1 MDEQLPPGYFLQT
14 TPEGAT
20 WRLYDIRE
28 QGDCRICEI
37 NAAGDTL
44 EIQVLSGPYEAAL
57 EHWNAGV
64 QQQLICT
71 NRIIERLWQQEAP
84 QAVSDQLAAWHRE
97 DEAREFASL
106 QGSTT
111 GAAFSADDHE
121 RDFREWVDALNEQ
134 RDGEVEL
141 SPEERLS
148 GGLDEFYAQ
157 EAEMGRQLGAEADA
171 IWLDQ
176 WEVPDE
182 PRDPE
187 EENLE
192 LETKRWLDENYAQWN
207 AAHAAEPQTSSGP
220 DYDTHDPD
228 DDRYNYADEVEP
240 ETPSYREWDDMDNF
254 WNQEGVFEEMTDLYH
269 HDEDY

>member
-14 TPEGAT
+14 TPEGGT

-37 NAAGDTL
+37 NVAGDNL
-44 EIQVLSGPYEAAL
+44 EIQVLSGPYDAAL

-64 QQQLICT
+64 QEQLICT
-71 NRIIERLWQQEAP
+71 NRIIELLWQQEAR

-111 GAAFSADDHE
+111 AAAFTAEDQE

-134 RDGEVEL
+134 RDGEVEI
-141 SPEERLS
+141 SAEERLS
-148 GGLDEFYAQ
+148 GGLDDFYAQ
-157 EAEMGRQLGAEADA
+157 EAEMERQLGAEAEA

-182 PRDPE
+182 PEEPEDP
-187 EENLE
+187 
-192 LETKRWLDENYAQWN
+192 
-207 AAHAAEPQTSSGP
+207 G
-220 DYDTHDPD
+220 YDPNESATYDA
-228 DDRYNYADEVEP
+228 YLDEVEP
-240 ETPSYREWDDMDNF
+240 ETPSYREWDDMENI
-254 WNQEGVFEEMTDLYH
+254 WNQEGVFGEMTDLYH

>member
-14 TPEGAT
+14 TPEGGT

-37 NAAGDTL
+37 NVAGDNL
-44 EIQVLSGPYEAAL
+44 EIQVLSGPYDAAL

-64 QQQLICT
+64 QEQLICT
-71 NRIIERLWQQEAP
+71 NRIIELLWQQEAP

-106 QGSTT
+106 QGST
-111 GAAFSADDHE
+111 AAVAFTAEDQE

-134 RDGEVEL
+134 RDGEVEI
-141 SPEERLS
+141 SAEERLS
-148 GGLDEFYAQ
+148 GGLDDFYAQ
-157 EAEMGRQLGAEADA
+157 EAEMERQLGAEAEA

-182 PRDPE
+182 PPEPE
-187 EENLE
+187 EPEDPGYDPNE
-192 LETKRWLDENYAQWN
+192 SATYDEY
-207 AAHAAEPQTSSGP
+207 P
-220 DYDTHDPD
+220 
-228 DDRYNYADEVEP
+228 DEVEP

>member
-14 TPEGAT
+14 TPEGGT

-37 NAAGDTL
+37 NVAGDNL
-44 EIQVLSGPYEAAL
+44 EIQVLSGPYDAAL

-64 QQQLICT
+64 QEQLICT
-71 NRIIERLWQQEAP
+71 NRIIELLWQQEAP

-106 QGSTT
+106 QGST
-111 GAAFSADDHE
+111 AAVAFTAEDQE

-134 RDGEVEL
+134 RDGEVEI
-141 SPEERLS
+141 SAEERLS
-148 GGLDEFYAQ
+148 GGLDDFYAQ
-157 EAEMGRQLGAEADA
+157 EAEMERQLGAEAEA

-182 PRDPE
+182 PPEPE
-187 EENLE
+187 EPE
-192 LETKRWLDENYAQWN
+192 D
-207 AAHAAEPQTSSGP
+207 PG
-220 DYDTHDPD
+220 YDPNESATYDAYP
-228 DDRYNYADEVEP
+228 DEVEP

>member
-14 TPEGAT
+14 TPEGGT

-37 NAAGDTL
+37 NVAGDNL
-44 EIQVLSGPYEAAL
+44 EIQVLSGPYDAAL

-64 QQQLICT
+64 QEQLICT
-71 NRIIERLWQQEAP
+71 NRIIELLWQQEAP

-106 QGSTT
+106 QGST
-111 GAAFSADDHE
+111 AAVAFTAEDQE

-134 RDGEVEL
+134 RDGEVEI
-141 SPEERLS
+141 SAEERLS
-148 GGLDEFYAQ
+148 GGLDDFYAQ
-157 EAEMGRQLGAEADA
+157 EAEMERQLGAEAEA

-182 PRDPE
+182 PPEPE
-187 EENLE
+187 EPE
-192 LETKRWLDENYAQWN
+192 D
-207 AAHAAEPQTSSGP
+207 PG
-220 DYDTHDPD
+220 YDPNESATYDAYP
-228 DDRYNYADEVEP
+228 DEVEP

-269 HDEDY
+269 HDADY

>member
-14 TPEGAT
+14 TPEGGT

-37 NAAGDTL
+37 NVAGDNL
-44 EIQVLSGPYEAAL
+44 EIQVLSGPYDAAL

-64 QQQLICT
+64 QEQLICT
-71 NRIIERLWQQEAP
+71 NRIIELLWQQEAP

-106 QGSTT
+106 QSSTT
-111 GAAFSADDHE
+111 AAAFTAEDQE

-134 RDGEVEL
+134 RDGEVEI
-141 SPEERLS
+141 SAEERLS

-157 EAEMGRQLGAEADA
+157 EAEMERQLGAEAEA

-182 PRDPE
+182 PPEPE
-187 EENLE
+187 EPE
-192 LETKRWLDENYAQWN
+192 D
-207 AAHAAEPQTSSGP
+207 PG
-220 DYDTHDPD
+220 YDPNESATYDA
-228 DDRYNYADEVEP
+228 YLDEVEP
-240 ETPSYREWDDMDNF
+240 EMPSYREWDDMDNF

>member
-14 TPEGAT
+14 TPEGGT

-37 NAAGDTL
+37 NAAGDNL
-44 EIQVLSGPYEAAL
+44 DIQVLSGPYDAAL

-64 QQQLICT
+64 QEQLICT
-71 NRIIERLWQQEAP
+71 NRIIELLWQQEAP

-106 QGSTT
+106 QGSTAA
-111 GAAFSADDHE
+111 AAFTAEDHE

-134 RDGEVEL
+134 RDGEVEI
-141 SPEERLS
+141 SAEERLS

-157 EAEMGRQLGAEADA
+157 EAEMERQLGAEAEA

-182 PRDPE
+182 PPEPE
-187 EENLE
+187 EPEDPGYDPNE
-192 LETKRWLDENYAQWN
+192 SATYDEYL
-207 AAHAAEPQTSSGP
+207 
-220 DYDTHDPD
+220 
-228 DDRYNYADEVEP
+228 DEVEP
-240 ETPSYREWDDMDNF
+240 EMPSYREWDDMDNF

>member
-14 TPEGAT
+14 TPEGGT

-37 NAAGDTL
+37 NVAGDNL
-44 EIQVLSGPYEAAL
+44 DIQVLSGPYDAAL

-64 QQQLICT
+64 QEQLICT
-71 NRIIERLWQQEAP
+71 NRIIELLWQQEAP

-106 QGSTT
+106 QGST
-111 GAAFSADDHE
+111 AAVAFTAEDQE

-134 RDGEVEL
+134 RDGEVEI
-141 SPEERLS
+141 SAEERLS
-148 GGLDEFYAQ
+148 GGLDDFYAQ
-157 EAEMGRQLGAEADA
+157 EAEMERQLGAEAEA

-182 PRDPE
+182 PPEPE
-187 EENLE
+187 EPE
-192 LETKRWLDENYAQWN
+192 D
-207 AAHAAEPQTSSGP
+207 PG
-220 DYDTHDPD
+220 YDPNESATYDA
-228 DDRYNYADEVEP
+228 YLDEVEP
-240 ETPSYREWDDMDNF
+240 EMPSYREWDDMDNF

>member
-14 TPEGAT
+14 TPEGGT

-37 NAAGDTL
+37 NVAGDNL
-44 EIQVLSGPYEAAL
+44 EIQVLSGPYDAAL

-64 QQQLICT
+64 QEQLICT
-71 NRIIERLWQQEAP
+71 NRIIELLWQQEAP

-111 GAAFSADDHE
+111 AAAFTAEDQE

-134 RDGEVEL
+134 RDGEVEI
-141 SPEERLS
+141 SAEERLS
-148 GGLDEFYAQ
+148 GGLDDFYAQ
-157 EAEMGRQLGAEADA
+157 EAEMERQLGAEAEA

-182 PRDPE
+182 PPEPE
-187 EENLE
+187 EPEDPGYDPNE
-192 LETKRWLDENYAQWN
+192 SATYDEYL
-207 AAHAAEPQTSSGP
+207 
-220 DYDTHDPD
+220 
-228 DDRYNYADEVEP
+228 DEVEP
-240 ETPSYREWDDMDNF
+240 EMPSYREWDDMDNF

>member
-14 TPEGAT
+14 TPEGGT

-37 NAAGDTL
+37 NAAGDNL
-44 EIQVLSGPYEAAL
+44 EIQVLSGPYDAAL

-64 QQQLICT
+64 QEQLICT
-71 NRIIERLWQQEAP
+71 NRIIELLWQQEAP
-84 QAVSDQLAAWHRE
+84 QAVSEQLAAWHRE

-106 QGSTT
+106 QSSTT
-111 GAAFSADDHE
+111 AAAFTAEDQE

-141 SPEERLS
+141 SAEERLH
-148 GGLDEFYAQ
+148 GGLDDFYAQ
-157 EAEMGRQLGAEADA
+157 EAEMERQLGAEAEA

-182 PRDPE
+182 PPEPE
-187 EENLE
+187 EPEDPGYDPNE
-192 LETKRWLDENYAQWN
+192 SATYDEY
-207 AAHAAEPQTSSGP
+207 P
-220 DYDTHDPD
+220 
-228 DDRYNYADEVEP
+228 DEVEP
-240 ETPSYREWDDMDNF
+240 EMPSYREWDDMDNF

>member
-14 TPEGAT
+14 TPAGGT

-28 QGDCRICEI
+28 QGDCRICICEI
-37 NAAGDTL
+37 NVAGDNL
-44 EIQVLSGPYEAAL
+44 DIQVLSGPYDAAL

-64 QQQLICT
+64 QEQLICT
-71 NRIIERLWQQEAP
+71 NRIIELLWQQEAP

-106 QGSTT
+106 QRSTT
-111 GAAFSADDHE
+111 AAAFTAEDHE

-134 RDGEVEL
+134 RDGEVEI
-141 SPEERLS
+141 SAEERLS
-148 GGLDEFYAQ
+148 GGLDDFYAQ
-157 EAEMGRQLGAEADA
+157 EAEMERQLGAEAEA

-182 PRDPE
+182 PPEPE
-187 EENLE
+187 EPEDPGYDPNE
-192 LETKRWLDENYAQWN
+192 SATYDEYL
-207 AAHAAEPQTSSGP
+207 
-220 DYDTHDPD
+220 
-228 DDRYNYADEVEP
+228 DEVEP
-240 ETPSYREWDDMDNF
+240 EMPSYREWDDMDNF

>member
-14 TPEGAT
+14 TPEGGT

-37 NAAGDTL
+37 NVAGDNL
-44 EIQVLSGPYEAAL
+44 EIQVLSGPYDAAL

-64 QQQLICT
+64 QEQLICT
-71 NRIIERLWQQEAP
+71 NRIIELLWQQEAP

-111 GAAFSADDHE
+111 AAAFTAEDYE

-134 RDGEVEL
+134 RDGEVEI
-141 SPEERLS
+141 SAEERLS
-148 GGLDEFYAQ
+148 GGLDDFYAQ
-157 EAEMGRQLGAEADA
+157 EAEMERQLGAEAEA

-182 PRDPE
+182 PPEPE
-187 EENLE
+187 EPEDPGYDPNE
-192 LETKRWLDENYAQWN
+192 SATYDEYL
-207 AAHAAEPQTSSGP
+207 
-220 DYDTHDPD
+220 
-228 DDRYNYADEVEP
+228 DEVEP

>member
-14 TPEGAT
+14 TPEGGT

-44 EIQVLSGPYEAAL
+44 DIQVLSGPYDAAL

-64 QQQLICT
+64 QEQLICT

-111 GAAFSADDHE
+111 AADFTAEDHE

-134 RDGEVEL
+134 RDGEVVI
-141 SPEERLS
+141 SAEERLG

-157 EAEMGRQLGAEADA
+157 EAEMERQLGAEAEA

-182 PRDPE
+182 PPEPEAPEDP
-187 EENLE
+187 
-192 LETKRWLDENYAQWN
+192 
-207 AAHAAEPQTSSGP
+207 G
-220 DYDTHDPD
+220 YDPNESATYDA
-228 DDRYNYADEVEP
+228 YLDEVEP
-240 ETPSYREWDDMDNF
+240 EAPSYREWDDMDNF

-269 HDEDY
+269 QEEDY

>member
-14 TPEGAT
+14 TPEGGT

-37 NAAGDTL
+37 NVAGDNL
-44 EIQVLSGPYEAAL
+44 EIQVLSGPYDAAL

-64 QQQLICT
+64 QEQLICT
-71 NRIIERLWQQEAP
+71 NRIIELLWQQEAP
-84 QAVSDQLAAWHRE
+84 QAVSDQLAAWHRQ

-106 QGSTT
+106 QGST
-111 GAAFSADDHE
+111 AAVAFTAEDQE

-134 RDGEVEL
+134 RDGEVEI
-141 SPEERLS
+141 SAEERLS
-148 GGLDEFYAQ
+148 GGLDDFYAQ
-157 EAEMGRQLGAEADA
+157 EAEMERQLGAEAEA

-182 PRDPE
+182 PPEPE
-187 EENLE
+187 EPEDPGYDPNE
-192 LETKRWLDENYAQWN
+192 SATYDEY
-207 AAHAAEPQTSSGP
+207 P
-220 DYDTHDPD
+220 
-228 DDRYNYADEVEP
+228 DEVEP

>member
-14 TPEGAT
+14 TPEGGT

-37 NAAGDTL
+37 NVAGDNL
-44 EIQVLSGPYEAAL
+44 EIQVLSGPYDAAL

-64 QQQLICT
+64 QEQLICT
-71 NRIIERLWQQEAP
+71 NRIIELLWQQEAP

-111 GAAFSADDHE
+111 AAAFTAEDQE

-134 RDGEVEL
+134 RDGEVEI
-141 SPEERLS
+141 SAEERLS

-157 EAEMGRQLGAEADA
+157 EAEMERQLGAEAEA

-182 PRDPE
+182 PPEPE
-187 EENLE
+187 EPE
-192 LETKRWLDENYAQWN
+192 D
-207 AAHAAEPQTSSGP
+207 PG
-220 DYDTHDPD
+220 YDPNESTTYDA
-228 DDRYNYADEVEP
+228 YLNEVEP

>member
-14 TPEGAT
+14 TPDGGT

-28 QGDCRICEI
+28 QGECRICEI
-37 NAAGDTL
+37 NTAGDTL
-44 EIQVLSGPYEAAL
+44 EIQVHSGPYDAAL

-64 QQQLICT
+64 HEQLICT

-84 QAVSDQLAAWHRE
+84 QAVSDELAAWHRE

-106 QGSTT
+106 QASTT
-111 GAAFSADDHE
+111 AAAFTAEDQE

-134 RDGEVEL
+134 RDGEVEI
-141 SPEERLS
+141 SAEELLS
-148 GGLDEFYAQ
+148 GGLNDFYAQ
-157 EAEMGRQLGAEADA
+157 EAEMDRKLGAEAEA

-192 LETKRWLDENYAQWN
+192 LEIFRSL
-207 AAHAAEPQTSSGP
+207 
-220 DYDTHDPD
+220 
-228 DDRYNYADEVEP
+228 DEVEP

-254 WNQEGVFEEMTDLYH
+254 WNQEGVFEEMSDLYH
-269 HDEDY
+269 QEEDY

>member
-14 TPEGAT
+14 TPEGGT

-37 NAAGDTL
+37 NVAGDNL
-44 EIQVLSGPYEAAL
+44 EIQVLSGPYDAAL

-64 QQQLICT
+64 LEQLICT
-71 NRIIERLWQQEAP
+71 NRIIELLWQQEAP

-106 QGSTT
+106 QGSPSA
-111 GAAFSADDHE
+111 AAFSAEDQE

-134 RDGEVEL
+134 RDGEVEI
-141 SPEERLS
+141 SAEERLS
-148 GGLDEFYAQ
+148 GGLDDFYAQ
-157 EAEMGRQLGAEADA
+157 EAEMERQLGAEAEA

-182 PRDPE
+182 PPEPE
-187 EENLE
+187 EPEDPGYDPNE
-192 LETKRWLDENYAQWN
+192 SATYDEYL
-207 AAHAAEPQTSSGP
+207 
-220 DYDTHDPD
+220 
-228 DDRYNYADEVEP
+228 DEVEP